1 MLGKIFGTLCLIAL
15 VYGVGAGN
23 GEALGNAVLDGASG
37 AVELTIS
44 LCGMMCLWCGIMRVL
59 QEAGVIGRLAKLCAP
74 LLRLAFPHAAKTGE
88 GMEEISA
95 NLSANLLGIGNA
107 ATPLALRA
115 MAAMEAGNPEP
126 GRATDDMIT
135 LTVLNTA
142 SVSLVPTTIL
152 ALRRAAGAA
161 SPYAILVPVWICSG
175 AAAVLA
181 VLICRLCAW
190 AARGKR
196 R

>member
-1 MLGKIFGTLCLIAL
+1 
-15 VYGVGAGN
+15 
-23 GEALGNAVLDGASG
+23 
-37 AVELTIS
+37 
-44 LCGMMCLWCGIMRVL
+44 
-59 QEAGVIGRLAKLCAP
+59 
-74 LLRLAFPHAAKTGE
+74 
-88 GMEEISA
+88 MEEISA